1 MCERCEETLDAHSQ
15 ARRRLVFAG
24 ASAGALLM
32 APAAAFAARPR
43 ALELYHTHT
52 GEKLRVTYAEGNLHL
67 PDALDEIS
75 HFLRDF
81 RTGESHPIDPKTLD
95 ILHRLKQVTGGRGPF
110 EIISAYRSPKTNQM
124 LRSNSSGV
132 AKRSL
137 HMEGKAIDIRLRG
150 VDTWQLRQ
158 AALELQAGGVGY
170 YRDSDF
176 IHVDSGRVRF
186 W

>member
-1 MCERCEETLDAHSQ
+1 MCELCDETLDTHGQ

-32 APAAAFAARPR
+32 TPVAAFAARPR
-43 ALELYHTHT
+43 DLDFYHTHT
-52 GEKLRVTYAEGNLHL
+52 GEKLRVTYAEGNVHL
-67 PDALDEIS
+67 PDALAEVS

-95 ILHRLKQVTGGRGPF
+95 ILHQLKQATGGRGPF
-110 EIISAYRSPKTNQM
+110 EVISAYRSPKTNQM
-124 LRSNSSGV
+124 LRNNSGGV
-132 AKRSL
+132 AQRSL
-137 HMEGKAIDIRLRG
+137 HMEGKAIDVRLRG

-158 AALELQAGGVGY
+158 AALELKAGGVGY

>member
-1 MCERCEETLDAHSQ
+1 MCELCDESLNAHGR

-24 ASAGALLM
+24 AGASAMLL
-32 APAAAFAARPR
+32 APVAAFAARPR
-43 ALELYHTHT
+43 MLDLYHTHT
-52 GEKLRVTYAEGNLHL
+52 GEQLRVTYAEGGVLL
-67 PDALDEIS
+67 PDALEEIS

-95 ILHRLKQVTGGRGPF
+95 ILHRLKQVTGGRGPY
-110 EIISAYRSPKTNQM
+110 EIISAYRSPRTNKM
-124 LRSNSSGV
+124 LRGNTSGV

-137 HMEGKAIDIRLRG
+137 HMEGKAIDVRLRS
-150 VDTWQLRQ
+150 VDTWQLRE
-158 AALELQAGGVGY
+158 AALGLQAGGVGY
-170 YRDSDF
+170 YRDSNF